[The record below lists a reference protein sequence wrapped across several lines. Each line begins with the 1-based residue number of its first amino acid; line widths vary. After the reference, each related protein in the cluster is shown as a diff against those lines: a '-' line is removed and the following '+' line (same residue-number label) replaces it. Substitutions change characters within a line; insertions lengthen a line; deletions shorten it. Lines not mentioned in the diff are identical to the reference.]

1 MHREMVNDSY
11 TLVDR
16 TILTGR
22 DSPNPTSKTICA
34 KTLSLSLFVFAK
46 AVDFTPLKISDFT
59 LSQNPARVGT
69 TVVLAAK
76 ASDVDTGNS
85 NIALMKY
92 SMDDGKTWRAIGSND
107 TSPTVTVAVR
117 SNRQSRPVS

>member
-1 MHREMVNDSY
+1 
-11 TLVDR
+11 

-22 DSPNPTSKTICA
+22 NSPNPTTKTICA
-34 KTLSLSLFVFAK
+34 KTPSLSLFVFAK

-59 LSQNPARVGT
+59 LSQIPARVGT

-85 NIALMKY
+85 NTALMEY
-92 SMDDGKTWRAIGSND
+92 SVDDGKTRSEEH
-107 TSPTVTVAVR
+107 TSEL
-117 SNRQSRPVS
+117 QSRVDI